1 MKYVKIFALALG
13 LASLTACSDSD
24 DYNSASGVTVE
35 MGKSEI
41 QVKENKGKFFVPVT
55 LTGDA
60 NGPVKVNLK
69 IEASGPNPALPFEDR
84 NGSWDGDYIVTSE
97 TLNIP
102 EGVSSVNVEINT
114 VDNREENEDK
124 TFIITIASAEGA
136 AIGSQSSTTVIIKDN
151 DSLPYEKIQGEWTL
165 SGFSIYEK
173 EDVKLTCRI
182 DGYEEGEPG
191 FDSKLL
197 LKDIFKADSNEE
209 GTELAMAFIYD
220 EATGEAY
227 VDIDLPQMM
236 GQFRTTSN
244 YIWGF
249 AGIVEDG
256 QLASIGGGTI
266 RGTVSA
272 DYNTITF
279 EPDATFVG
287 FVASANL
294 AVQLGV
300 YDAFTNLKLV
310 R

>member
-84 NGSWDGDYIVTSE
+84 NGSWNGDYIVTSE

-136 AIGSQSSTTVIIKDN
+136 TIGSQSSTTVIIKDN

-165 SGFSIYEK
+165 SGFSVY
-173 EDVKLTCRI
+173 DQDNVNLPCRI
-182 DGYEEGEPG
+182 GGYDEGEPG
-191 FDSKLL
+191 YEEELL
-197 LKDIFKADSNEE
+197 LQNIFAAGS
-209 GTELAMAFIYD
+209 ELAFEFIHD
-220 EATGEAY
+220 EETGETY
-227 VDIDLPQMM
+227 VEVELPQIMAPYSNS
-236 GQFRTTSN
+236 SN

-256 QLASIGGGTI
+256 ELASIGGGTI

-279 EPDATFVG
+279 EPDATLVG